1 MNRKECLDSAAE
13 AVLKNRQELYG
24 KPEDGFAGIA
34 AIWSVI
40 LGRKI
45 ASHEVALCLAALKI
59 VRAANSP
66 THSDNWV
73 DMAGYAACGSEIATV
88 RQRKVAFDD
97 AKAKQLDAIFSQG
110 TSLTMGVC
118 DDALTDRELQDAIVK
133 NTPDD
138 GQGEPPNVSPK
149 ASLCRECGGTQIDGI
164 CQEKGCG
171 YEALVPS
178 GADAQTLVSIISRER
193 AKDPTKWG
201 SQEIATL
208 IAKLSQQEAN
218 SNEAG

>member
-1 MNRKECLDSAAE
+1 MNRKECLDTAAE

-66 THSDNWV
+66 AHADNWV

-88 RQRKVAFDD
+88 RQRKVAVE
-97 AKAKQLDAIFSQG
+97 QLDAIFSQG

-118 DDALTDRELQDAIVK
+118 DDALTDRELRDIVIRD
-133 NTPDD
+133 TSFDD
-138 GQGEPPNVSPK
+138 GQGEPPNASPK
-149 ASLCRECGGTQIDGI
+149 FSICPACGENQIDGE
-164 CQEKGCG
+164 CSFMLCPTHT
-171 YEALVPS
+171 EAKES
-178 GADAQTLVSIISRER
+178 
-193 AKDPTKWG
+193 K
-201 SQEIATL
+201 
-208 IAKLSQQEAN
+208 
-218 SNEAG
+218 

>member
-34 AIWSVI
+34 AIWSVL

-45 ASHEVALCLAALKI
+45 ASHEVALCLAALKM
-59 VRAANSP
+59 VRAMNSP
-66 THSDNWV
+66 AHGDNWV

-88 RQRKVAFDD
+88 GQRKVAVE
-97 AKAKQLDAIFSQG
+97 QLDALFSQG
-110 TSLTMGVC
+110 TALTMGIC
-118 DDALTDRELQDAIVK
+118 DDASVSYPMTDRQLRDAIVK

-149 ASLCRECGGTQIDGI
+149 ASICRECGGTKIEGI

-171 YEALVPS
+171 YEA
-178 GADAQTLVSIISRER
+178 G
-193 AKDPTKWG
+193 
-201 SQEIATL
+201 
-208 IAKLSQQEAN
+208 
-218 SNEAG
+218 

>member
-34 AIWSVI
+34 AIWSVL

-45 ASHEVALCLAALKI
+45 ASHEVALCLAALKM
-59 VRAANSP
+59 VRAMNSP
-66 THSDNWV
+66 AHGDNWI

-88 RQRKVAFDD
+88 RQRKVAVGQID
-97 AKAKQLDAIFSQG
+97 ALFSQG
-110 TSLTMGVC
+110 TALAMGVC
-118 DDALTDRELQDAIVK
+118 DDAPVNCAQTDRELRDEIIR
-133 NTPDD
+133 NTVDD

-149 ASLCRECGGTQIDGI
+149 ASLCRECGGTKIDGV

-171 YEALVPS
+171 YEA
-178 GADAQTLVSIISRER
+178 G
-193 AKDPTKWG
+193 
-201 SQEIATL
+201 
-208 IAKLSQQEAN
+208 
-218 SNEAG
+218 

>member
-1 MNRKECLDSAAE
+1 MNRKECLDNAAE

-34 AIWSVI
+34 AIWSVL

-45 ASHEVALCLAALKI
+45 ASHEVALCLAALKM
-59 VRAANSP
+59 VRAMNSP
-66 THSDNWV
+66 AHGDNWV

-88 RQRKVAFDD
+88 GQRKVAVE
-97 AKAKQLDAIFSQG
+97 QLDAIFSQG

-118 DDALTDRELQDAIVK
+118 DDAPVNYALTDRELWDEIIR
-133 NTPDD
+133 NTVNN
-138 GQGEPPNVSPK
+138 GQGEPQNASPK
-149 ASLCRECGGTQIDGI
+149 ASVCRECGGTKIDGV
-164 CQEKGCG
+164 CQEKDCG
-171 YEALVPS
+171 YEALVPA
-178 GADAQTLVSIISRER
+178 GADAQTLVNIISRER

-208 IAKLSQQEAN
+208 IAKLSQQEAKQQ
-218 SNEAG
+218 

>member
-66 THSDNWV
+66 THADNWV

-88 RQRKVAFDD
+88 CQRKVAVE
-97 AKAKQLDAIFSQG
+97 QLDAIFSQG
-110 TSLTMGVC
+110 TALTMGVC
-118 DDALTDRELQDAIVK
+118 DDALTDRELRDEIIR
-133 NTPDD
+133 NTVGDW
-138 GQGEPPNVSPK
+138 QAEPPNASPK
-149 ASLCRECGGTQIDGI
+149 FCICPACGENQIDGE
-164 CQEKGCG
+164 C
-171 YEALVPS
+171 S
-178 GADAQTLVSIISRER
+178 FTLCPTHTEP
-193 AKDPTKWG
+193 KDSK
-201 SQEIATL
+201 
-208 IAKLSQQEAN
+208 
-218 SNEAG
+218 